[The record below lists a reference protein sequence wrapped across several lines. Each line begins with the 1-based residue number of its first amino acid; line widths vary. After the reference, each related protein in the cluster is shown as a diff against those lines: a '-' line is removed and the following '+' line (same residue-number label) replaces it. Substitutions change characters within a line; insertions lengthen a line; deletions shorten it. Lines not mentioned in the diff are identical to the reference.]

1 MNVRCK
7 SGRLPLRQYRDVLS
21 FLLLIFLEFLIKRGG
36 TVKNLNTRQKKFA
49 EYYAQSGNASESAR
63 RAGYSA
69 KYINSNVQKLLQN
82 TAISEYIK
90 QLSDKLKDERIMSAK
105 DRQVL
110 LSDIAKDDRN
120 EPNDRI
126 RAVDTLNKM
135 TGEYLNKVEISGV
148 LENEQTKL
156 DELVKQLADDR

>member
-1 MNVRCK
+1 LQK
-7 SGRLPLRQYRDVLS
+7 
-21 FLLLIFLEFLIKRGG
+21 LIKRGG

-105 DRQVL
+105 DRQVA
-110 LSDIAKDDRN
+110 LSDIARN
-120 EPNDRI
+120 GGQDTSDRI
-126 RAVDTLNKM
+126 RAIDTLNKM
-135 TGEYLNKVEISGV
+135 TGEYTVKVEAKV
-148 LENEQTKL
+148 EQSEKL
-156 DELVKQLADDR
+156 SDVFRQLGGEGLSE